1 MSAVTFET
9 LLRLAFGERYDEYFT
24 EAETTAY
31 TRFERAASGR
41 SLPGAGP
48 DELSFSFERVRLG
61 VAMALLQLL
70 IDLAGIEDP
79 EDEAG
84 SDADAPPDEAVAA
97 LRVLH
102 LALREARSPADIDR
116 IIGQEA
122 DIFEKLYTDLY
133 VNDHG
138 EQVMLL
144 FERTLNA
151 DTRRDLDRCL
161 TEAAQLA
168 QGIVDS

>member
-9 LLRLAFGERYDEYFT
+9 LLRLAFGERYDDYFA

-31 TRFERAASGR
+31 TRFERAANGR
-41 SLPGAGP
+41 SLPGLGAN
-48 DELSFSFERVRLG
+48 ELSFSFERVRLG

-70 IDLAGIEDP
+70 IDLAGVEP
-79 EDEAG
+79 DEA
-84 SDADAPPDEAVAA
+84 DPDAEADAPPDEAVAA

-102 LALREARSPADIDR
+102 RALREARSPQDIDQ
-116 IIGQEA
+116 IIGAEA
-122 DIFEKLYTDLY
+122 DIFERLYTDLY
-133 VNDHG
+133 VNDAG

-168 QGIVDS
+168 QGIVDN